1 MGGME
6 GLTFQK
12 GARSLT
18 IRICLYALA
27 VVLLASAAIVLW
39 WRQGQTSE
47 TAEWNSTSQAQ
58 ASVYPFGVNVS
69 LEQYEPTD
77 RERALAMIEAAGLR
91 WVRQSFPWA
100 EIEPQPGHYR
110 WQPWD
115 EIVSAVQAHDLS
127 IIAVLDTSPSWVR
140 RDPESENPHTPPQET
155 ADYGRFV
162 RALAE
167 RYGEQMDYYQ
177 VWDEPNVSAHWGAG
191 YVDAVS
197 YTALLREGYAQI
209 KAADPVAYV
218 LTAGLAPTTEEGP
231 LNLNEVAFLRG
242 LYAAGG
248 RAYFDI
254 LAAKPYGFWSG
265 PADRREDVAVLN
277 FSRLAL
283 LRQVMADEGDEG
295 KAVWAVEFGWNALPP
310 DWAGQPSPWGTDSE
324 ELQAQRTVE
333 AIHRAR
339 DEWPW
344 LGVLLLPQFQPN
356 ACGERSRTVGDDDP
370 RWGFALV
377 DCDGEPRLLYRRI
390 QEVATAPPVAY
401 AGTYPADHYT
411 AQYQGA
417 WRWSPLGAD
426 IGQDGDRLTIPFKG
440 TRLDLTVRRGDFLGY
455 LYITID
461 GQPANRLPR
470 DGQGRSYL
478 ILHDPLY
485 GTETVTLAAGLP
497 DTTHEAVIVAQGGWG
512 QWAIVGWTVAREADF
527 RTYRVALSL
536 IGLGGLLVLWRLLA
550 LVAISGRRENVRSLL
565 VACCSRLGDYAVG
578 IMAQQCR
585 YRSLHEGLQLAL
597 TAIAAAVFYFSPWL
611 PLSLLS
617 LLCLAV
623 LIWLRLDLGL
633 ALVAFCVPFFLQP
646 KHILGRSFSM
656 VEITTLLCFAAWIL
670 RWSVAT
676 IGDGGLKK
684 EAAYKMQCSPFRR
697 LASCILRPVS
707 SLDGAVVF
715 FVAVSAFSLLIAE
728 NYGVAMREFRVVV
741 FESALFY
748 FLLRVSSLS
757 KGQLWRVVDALVLA
771 ATLVALIG
779 LYQYFFTA
787 DIITAEGVRRIRGL
801 YGSPNNLSLFL
812 DRVVPVLAAV
822 VLFARQP
829 WRRMAYALCSLPVLF
844 CLYLT
849 YSRGAWLLGLPAA
862 ALFIGLLRE
871 RKALWISLAVIGVIA
886 LSLLPLVGTERFTSL
901 LDTQGGTTFFRLK
914 LWQASLNM
922 VKDHPLFGVGL
933 DNFLYQYRTRYV
945 LPEAWQEL
953 DLSHPHNIV
962 LDYWTRLG
970 ILGVVA
976 LIWLEAAFFV
986 KGLRLYRRLP
996 GRDERALV
1004 LGLMASMVACLAH
1017 GLIDNSYFLVDLAFV
1032 FFLTVGVVAGMS
1044 AQNQVSFRGAK

>member
-1 MGGME
+1 
-6 GLTFQK
+6 LTFQK

-18 IRICLYALA
+18 IRICLYALVL
-27 VVLLASAAIVLW
+27 VVLASAAIVLW
-39 WRQGQTSE
+39 RRQRQTNE
-47 TAEWNSTSQAQ
+47 TAEWNSTSETEKAPQGLISAPEGAFQLQTAISNPRLPQ

-77 RERALAMIEAAGLR
+77 RERALAVIEAAGLR

-100 EIEPQPGHYR
+100 EIEPQPCHYH

-115 EIVSAVQAHDLS
+115 EVVSAVQARELS
-127 IIAVLDTSPSWVR
+127 IIAVLDTSPSWAWP
-140 RDPESENPHTPPQET
+140 DPESENPHTPPQET

-162 RALAE
+162 RAFAE
-167 RYGEQMDYYQ
+167 RYGQQIDYYQ
-177 VWDEPNVSAHWGAG
+177 VWDEPNVSAHWGDG

-218 LTAGLAPTTEEGP
+218 LSAGLAPTTEEGP

-248 RAYFDI
+248 RDYFDV

-283 LRQVMADEGDEG
+283 LRQVMVDEGDEG

-310 DWAGQPSPWGTDSE
+310 DWAGRPSPWGTDSE

-333 AIHRAR
+333 AIRRAQ

-344 LGVLLLPQFQPN
+344 LGAMLLPEFQPT
-356 ACGERSRTVGDDDP
+356 GGDDDP

-377 DCDGEPRLLYRRI
+377 DRNGEPRLLYRRI
-390 QEVATAPPVAY
+390 QEVATAPLVAY
-401 AGTYPADHYT
+401 AGYYPADHYT
-411 AQYQGA
+411 ARYQGA
-417 WRWSPLGAD
+417 WRWSSLGAD

-440 TRLDLTVRRGDFLGY
+440 TRLDLTVRRGDFLSY

-461 GQPANRLPR
+461 GQPAHRLPR
-470 DGQGRSYL
+470 DGQGQSYL

-485 GTETVTLAAGLP
+485 RTETVTLAAGLP
-497 DTTHEAVIVAQGGWG
+497 DTIHEAVIVTQGGWG
-512 QWAIVGWTVAREADF
+512 QWAIVGWTVAREVDV
-527 RTYRVALSL
+527 RPYRVALGL
-536 IGLGGLLVLWRLLA
+536 IGLGALLVLWRLLA
-550 LVAISGRRENVRSLL
+550 LISKQRSGVYSLL
-565 VACCSRLGDYAVG
+565 VACGSRLGDYAAG
-578 IMAQQCR
+578 
-585 YRSLHEGLQLAL
+585 YRSLNEGLQLAL
-597 TAIAAAVFYFSPWL
+597 TVIAAAVFYFSPWL

-617 LLCLAV
+617 LLSLAT

-633 ALVAFCVPFFLQP
+633 ALVAFCIPFFLQP
-646 KHILGRSFSM
+646 KHILGWSRLFRVAM
-656 VEITTLLCFAAWIL
+656 VEITTLICFAAWAL
-670 RWSVAT
+670 REGVAL
-676 IGDGGLKK
+676 IRGRWLKTDLHP
-684 EAAYKMQCSPFRR
+684 A
-697 LASCILRPVS
+697 S
-707 SLDGAVVF
+707 SLDWAVVF
-715 FVAVSAFSLLIAE
+715 FVAVSAFSLLIAA

-748 FLLRVSSLS
+748 FLLRGSFLS
-757 KGQLWRVVDALVLA
+757 KEQLWQVIDALVLA

-787 DIITAEGVRRIRGL
+787 DIITAEGVHRIRGL

-822 VLFARQP
+822 ALFARRP
-829 WRRMAYALCSLPVLF
+829 RRRIAYALCSLPVLF

-862 ALFIGLLRE
+862 ALFIGLLRG

-886 LSLLPLVGTERFTSL
+886 LSLLPLIRTERFVSL
-901 LDTQGGTTFFRLK
+901 LDTQSGTTFFRLK

-922 VKDHPLFGVGL
+922 IKDHPLFGVGL

-976 LIWLEAAFFV
+976 LVWLEGAFFV

-996 GRDERALV
+996 DRDERALV
-1004 LGLMASMVACLAH
+1004 LGFMASMVACLAH

-1032 FFLTVGVVAGMS
+1032 FFITVGIVAGIS
-1044 AQNQVSFRGAK
+1044 AQNQMSLREA

>member
-1 MGGME
+1 M
-6 GLTFQK
+6 TFQK

-27 VVLLASAAIVLW
+27 LAILASAAVALW
-39 WRQGQTSE
+39 LRQRQTIEGLGHVVSPQSNGCSVPP
-47 TAEWNSTSQAQ
+47 AVPQ

-69 LEQYEPTD
+69 LEQYDTTD
-77 RERALAMIEAAGLR
+77 RERALAMIEAAGLH

-115 EIVSAVQAHDLS
+115 EVVSALQARDLS
-127 IIAVLDTSPSWVR
+127 IIAVLDTSPSWAR
-140 RDPESENPHTPPQET
+140 RDPEGENPYTPPQEIV
-155 ADYGRFV
+155 DYGRFM
-162 RALAE
+162 RAFAG
-167 RYGEQMDYYQ
+167 RYGEQIDYYQ
-177 VWDEPNVSAHWGAG
+177 VWDEPNVSAHWGDG
-191 YVDAVS
+191 YVDAAA
-197 YTALLREGYAQI
+197 YTTLLREGYAQI

-242 LYAAGG
+242 LYTAGG
-248 RAYFDI
+248 RDYFDI

-265 PADRREDVAVLN
+265 PADRREEVAVLN

-283 LRQVMADEGDEG
+283 LRQIMADEGDEE

-310 DWAGQPSPWGTDSE
+310 DWAGSPSPWGTDSE
-324 ELQAQRTVE
+324 ELQAQRTVG
-333 AIHRAR
+333 AIHRAQ

-344 LGVLLLPQFQPN
+344 LGVMLLPEFQP
-356 ACGERSRTVGDDDP
+356 SVGGDDP

-377 DCDGEPRLLYRRI
+377 DRDGAPRLLYQRI
-390 QEVATAPPVAY
+390 QEVVTAPPVAH
-401 AGTYPADHYT
+401 AGYYPADHYT
-411 AQYQGA
+411 ARYQGD

-426 IGQDGDRLTIPFKG
+426 IGQDGDSLTIPFKG
-440 TRLDLTVRRGDFLGY
+440 TRLDLTVRRGDFLSY
-455 LYITID
+455 LYVTID
-461 GQPANRLPR
+461 GQPANRLPK
-470 DGQGRSYL
+470 DTQGRSYL
-478 ILHDPLY
+478 ILYDPLY
-485 GTETVTLAAGLP
+485 RTETVTLATGLP
-497 DTTHEAVIVAQGGWG
+497 DATHEAVIVAQGGWG
-512 QWAIVGWTVAREADF
+512 QWAIVGWTVAREADVWP
-527 RTYRVALSL
+527 YRVALSL
-536 IGLGGLLVLWRLLA
+536 IGLGGLLVLWQLLA
-550 LVAISGRRENVRSLL
+550 LTSRQRSGVYSLL
-565 VACCSRLGDYAVG
+565 VVCGSRLGDYA
-578 IMAQQCR
+578 AR
-585 YRSLHEGLQLAL
+585 YRSLNEGLQLAL
-597 TAIAAAVFYFSPWL
+597 TVIAAAVFYLSPWL

-617 LLCLAV
+617 LVSLAA

-646 KHILGRSFSM
+646 KHILGWSFSM
-656 VEITTLLCFAAWIL
+656 VEITTLLCLAAWVL
-670 RWSVAT
+670 RGGVAT
-676 IGDGGLKK
+676 IRDGWLKR
-684 EAAYKMQCSPFRR
+684 ETGCIRQRSPFQH
-697 LASCILRPVS
+697 PVS

-748 FLLRVSSLS
+748 FLLRVSAPS
-757 KGQLWRVVDALVLA
+757 KGQLWRVIDALVLA

-779 LYQYFFTA
+779 LYQYFFTT

-812 DRVVPVLAAV
+812 DRIVPVLAAV

-829 WRRMAYALCSLPVLF
+829 WRRIAYALCSLPVLF

-862 ALFIGLLRE
+862 ALFIGLLRG
-871 RKALWISLAVIGVIA
+871 RKALWISLAVIGIIA
-886 LSLLPLVGTERFTSL
+886 LSLLPLIGTERFTSL

-914 LWQASLNM
+914 LWQSSLNM
-922 VKDHPLFGVGL
+922 VKDHPLLGVGL

-970 ILGVVA
+970 ILGVLA
-976 LIWLEAAFFV
+976 LVWLEGAFFV

-996 GRDERALV
+996 DQDERALT

-1032 FFLTVGVVAGMS
+1032 FFIAVGIIADMGAQVEGIQKACSQAGL
-1044 AQNQVSFRGAK
+1044 

>member
-1 MGGME
+1 
-6 GLTFQK
+6 LTFQK

-18 IRICLYALA
+18 IRIGLYVLAL
-27 VVLLASAAIVLW
+27 VVLASAVVVLW
-39 WRQGQTSE
+39 WRQRQTNE
-47 TAEWNSTSQAQ
+47 TAEWNSTSGTEKAPQGLISAPEGAFQLQTGISNPRLPQASQ

-69 LEQYEPTD
+69 LEQYELAD
-77 RERALAMIEAAGLR
+77 GERALAKIEAAGLR
-91 WVRQSFPWA
+91 WVRQTFPWA

-115 EIVSAVQAHDLS
+115 EVVSAARAHDLS
-127 IIAVLDTSPSWVR
+127 IIAVLDTSPSWAR
-140 RDPESENPHTPPQET
+140 RDAEGENPHTPPRET

-162 RALAE
+162 RAFAE
-167 RYGEQMDYYQ
+167 RYGQQIDYYQ
-177 VWDEPNVSAHWGAG
+177 VWDEPNISARWGHG
-191 YVDAVS
+191 YVDAAA

-209 KAADPVAYV
+209 TAADPVAYV

-248 RAYFDI
+248 RDYFDI

-265 PADRREDVAVLN
+265 PADRREDVTVLN

-283 LRQVMADEGDEG
+283 LRQVMADAGDEG

-310 DWAGQPSPWGTDSE
+310 
-324 ELQAQRTVE
+324 TVE
-333 AIHRAR
+333 AIQRAQ

-344 LGVLLLPQFQPN
+344 LGVMLLPEFQPN
-356 ACGERSRTVGDDDP
+356 VGDDDP

-377 DCDGEPRLLYRRI
+377 GRDGQPRLLYRRI

-401 AGTYPADHYT
+401 PGYYPADHYT
-411 AQYQGA
+411 ARYQGA

-426 IGQDGDRLTIPFKG
+426 IGQDGDSLTIPFKG
-440 TRLDLTVRRGDFLGY
+440 TRLDLTVRRGDFLSY

-461 GQPANRLPR
+461 GRPANRLPR

-485 GTETVTLAAGLP
+485 RTETVTLAAGLP

-512 QWAIVGWTVAREADF
+512 QWAIVGWTVAREADV
-527 RTYRVALSL
+527 RPYRVALSL
-536 IGLGGLLVLWRLLA
+536 IGLGALLVLWRLLA
-550 LVAISGRRENVRSLL
+550 LISKQRRGVHSLL
-565 VACCSRLGDYAVG
+565 ATCGSRLEDYA
-578 IMAQQCR
+578 AR
-585 YRSLHEGLQLAL
+585 YRSLNEGLQVAL

-617 LLCLAV
+617 LLALAL

-646 KHILGRSFSM
+646 KHILAWSFSM
-656 VEITTLLCFAAWIL
+656 VEITTLICFAAWVL
-670 RWSVAT
+670 GWSVVTGRESAQQCR
-676 IGDGGLKK
+676 GWLKTGWRM
-684 EAAYKMQCSPFRR
+684 A
-697 LASCILRPVS
+697 S
-707 SLDGAVVF
+707 SLDWAVFF

-728 NYGVAMREFRVVV
+728 NFGVAMREFRVVV

-748 FLLRVSSLS
+748 FLLRVSSPS
-757 KGQLWRVVDALVLA
+757 RRQLRRVVDALVLG
-771 ATLVALIG
+771 ATLIALIG

-787 DIITAEGVRRIRGL
+787 DIITAEGVRRVRGL

-812 DRVVPVLAAV
+812 DRVVPVLATVA
-822 VLFARQP
+822 LFARQP
-829 WRRMAYALCSLPVLF
+829 RRRIAYALCSLPVLF

-862 ALFIGLLRE
+862 ALFIGLLRG
-871 RKALWISLAVIGVIA
+871 RRALWISLAVIGMIV
-886 LSLLPLVGTERFTSL
+886 LSLLPLIGTERFTSL

-922 VKDHPLFGVGL
+922 IKDHSLFGVGL

-953 DLSHPHNIV
+953 GLSHPHNIV

-970 ILGVVA
+970 ILGVLV
-976 LIWLEAAFFV
+976 LVWLEGAFFV
-986 KGLRLYRRLP
+986 KGLRLYHRLP
-996 GRDERALV
+996 DQDERALI

-1017 GLIDNSYFLVDLAFV
+1017 GLIDNSYFLVDLAFA
-1032 FFLTVGVVAGMS
+1032 FFITMGIIASTS
-1044 AQNQVSFRGAK
+1044 AQIEAPDSIGS

>member
-1 MGGME
+1 
-6 GLTFQK
+6 LTFQK

-18 IRICLYALA
+18 IRICLYTLAL
-27 VVLLASAAIVLW
+27 VILASAAIALW
-39 WRQGQTSE
+39 WRQRQMTEEQGFVVS
-47 TAEWNSTSQAQ
+47 APQ
-58 ASVYPFGVNVS
+58 ASVYPFGVNAS

-77 RERALAMIEAAGLR
+77 RQRALAMIEAAGLH

-115 EIVSAVQAHDLS
+115 EVVSAVGAHDLS
-127 IIAVLDTSPSWVR
+127 LIAVLDTSPSWAR
-140 RDPESENPHTPPQET
+140 RETDIDNPYTPPQEI

-162 RALAE
+162 RAFAE
-167 RYGEQMDYYQ
+167 RYGTQVDYYQ
-177 VWDEPNVSAHWGAG
+177 VWDEPNVSVHWGDG
-191 YVDAVS
+191 YVDAAA
-197 YTALLREGYAQI
+197 YTTLLREGYAQI
-209 KAADPVAYV
+209 QAADPVAYV

-231 LNLNEVAFLRG
+231 LNLNEVVFLRG

-248 RAYFDI
+248 RDYFDI

-265 PADRREDVAVLN
+265 PDDRREDVAALN

-283 LRQVMADEGDEG
+283 LRQVMVDESDGG

-310 DWAGQPSPWGTDSE
+310 DWAGRPSPWGTDSE
-324 ELQAQRTVE
+324 ALQAQRTVE

-344 LGVLLLPQFQPN
+344 LGVMLLPEFQPN
-356 ACGERSRTVGDDDP
+356 VGDDDP

-377 DCDGEPRLLYRRI
+377 DRDGEPRLLYRRI
-390 QEVATAPPVAY
+390 QEVATAPAVAY
-401 AGTYPADHYT
+401 PGCYPADHYT
-411 AQYQGA
+411 ARYQGD

-426 IGQDGDRLTIPFKG
+426 IGQDGDGLTIPFKG
-440 TRLDLTVRRGDFLGY
+440 TRLDLTVRRGDFLSY
-455 LYITID
+455 LYIAVD
-461 GQPANRLPR
+461 GQPANRLPQ
-470 DGQGRSYL
+470 DSQGRSYL
-478 ILHDPLY
+478 ILYDPLY
-485 GTETVTLAAGLP
+485 RTETVTLAAGLP

-512 QWAIVGWTVAREADF
+512 QWAIVGWTVAREADVRF
-527 RTYRVALSL
+527 YGVALSL
-536 IGLGGLLVLWRLLA
+536 IGLGALLVLWQLLTLISKQRSDVYSLLA
-550 LVAISGRRENVRSLL
+550 AWG
-565 VACCSRLGDYAVG
+565 SRFGDYAAR

-585 YRSLHEGLQLAL
+585 YRSLNEGFQLAL
-597 TAIAAAVFYFSPWL
+597 TVVTAAVFYFSPWL

-646 KHILGRSFSM
+646 KHIMGRSFSM
-656 VEITTLLCFAAWIL
+656 VEITTLICFAAWAL
-670 RWSVAT
+670 RRFLSAPFDRVRDEIRESVRQCR
-676 IGDGGLKK
+676 GGLKTGRQI
-684 EAAYKMQCSPFRR
+684 A
-697 LASCILRPVS
+697 S
-707 SLDGAVVF
+707 SLDGAVLF

-748 FLLRVSSLS
+748 FLLRVSSPS
-757 KGQLWRVVDALVLA
+757 RGQFWRIIDALVLA
-771 ATLVALIG
+771 ATLVALMG
-779 LYQYFFTA
+779 LYQYFFTT

-801 YGSPNNLSLFL
+801 YGSPNNLGLFL
-812 DRVVPVLAAV
+812 DRIVPVLAAV
-822 VLFARQP
+822 ALFARQP
-829 WRRMAYALCSLPVLF
+829 RRRIAYAVCSLPVLF

-862 ALFIGLLRE
+862 ALFIGLLRG
-871 RKALWISLAVIGVIA
+871 RKALWISLVMICVIA
-886 LSLLPLVGTERFTSL
+886 LSLLPLIGTERFTSL
-901 LDTQGGTTFFRLK
+901 FDTQGGTTFFRLR

-922 VKDHPLFGVGL
+922 IKDHPFFGVGL

-970 ILGVVA
+970 IWGVLA
-976 LIWLEAAFFV
+976 LVWLEGAFFV

-996 GRDERALV
+996 DRDEQALA

-1032 FFLTVGVVAGMS
+1032 FFITVGVIADLS
-1044 AQNQVSFRGAK
+1044 ARIESPDSICPPGR